1 MIARVRVAARLAAE
15 ALSTIRANPLR
26 TGLAMLAV
34 AAAVATVAVTATAL
48 EGVERSAR
56 LTSVRA
62 FGSETFVIAR
72 VFPGQTGRRELE
84 GKLARNPEVTRS
96 DARFLDRHAGAA
108 VLYAPLA
115 QRSAD
120 IVAGGRRYENAAVNG
135 TVAAL
140 ERLRDLSVARG
151 RFLLP
156 SDEIRAAQ
164 VAVLGAD
171 VAEALFPGMDP
182 LGRVVRI
189 GGRGFTVVGLQA
201 RQGTAGGVSLDR
213 YAWVPVTTFERVFG
227 AAAGL
232 QIFARGGETT
242 AYVEAEDRA
251 RVTLRARRNLRP
263 GEADNF
269 DLLSPQAARSFV
281 ARLSESI
288 SAAAVPIS
296 IMALLAAIVVVTNT
310 MLVSVAQ
317 RTHEIGVRRA
327 IGGSRRDVMIEV
339 LAEAT
344 VIAAAGGLAGTA
356 LAAAALGLA
365 SRAAGIPLPLDATTA
380 AASIGA
386 AGVAG
391 LVAGWYPARRA
402 ASINVIAALRHE

>member
-1 MIARVRVAARLAAE
+1 MIASRLRLAAE
-15 ALSTIRANPLR
+15 ALATVRANPLR
-26 TGLAMLAV
+26 TSLAMLAV

-48 EGVERSAR
+48 QGIERSAR

-72 VFPGQTGRRELE
+72 VFPGQAGRRELE
-84 GKLARNPEVTRS
+84 NKLARNPEITRS

-115 QRSAD
+115 QRPAD
-120 IVAGGRRYENAAVNG
+120 VVAGGRRFENAAVNG
-135 TVAAL
+135 TSAAL

-156 SDEIRAAQ
+156 SDDARGAQ
-164 VAVLGAD
+164 VVVLGAD
-171 VAEALFPGMDP
+171 VADTLFPGIDP
-182 LGRVVRI
+182 LGGVVRI

-201 RQGTAGGVSLDR
+201 RQGTAGGMSLDR
-213 YAWVPVTTFERVFG
+213 YAWIPVTTFERVFG

-232 QIFARGGETT
+232 QIFARGAEGT

-251 RVTLRARRNLRP
+251 RVALRARRHLSP
-263 GEADNF
+263 GEADTF

-281 ARLSESI
+281 ARLSERI

-296 IMALLAAIVVVTNT
+296 VMALLAAAVVVINT

-317 RTHEIGVRRA
+317 RTREIGVRRA
-327 IGGSRRDVMIEV
+327 IGGARRDVMLEV
-339 LAEAT
+339 LAEST
-344 VIAAAGGLAGTA
+344 MIAVAGGLVGTA
-356 LAAAALGLA
+356 LAAALLRLGAALT
-365 SRAAGIPLPLDATTA
+365 GIPLPLEPTTA
-380 AASIGA
+380 AVSIGA
-386 AGVAG
+386 AGLSGVA
-391 LVAGWYPARRA
+391 AGWYPARRA
-402 ASINVIAALRHE
+402 ASIDVIAALRHE